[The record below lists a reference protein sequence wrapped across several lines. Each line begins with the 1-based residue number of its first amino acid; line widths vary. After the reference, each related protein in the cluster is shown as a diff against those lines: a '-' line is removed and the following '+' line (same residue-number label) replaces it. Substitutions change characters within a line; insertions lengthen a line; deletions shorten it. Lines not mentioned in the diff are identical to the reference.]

1 MRKIIFTIILL
12 YSASSLSQEI
22 KSLLTLD
29 EAVKYAIENSP
40 VLNIEKMKL
49 EQANIKVIESQLGF
63 IPNIYL
69 SGDFRRNLIIPE
81 TPVPANVFDPTVQN
95 DELMYLKFN
104 TKWNTSAGININYDL
119 FNPEKINRVA
129 EQKHQLKI
137 QEYDAQIT
145 EDDLREKIAL
155 AYAECVI
162 ANEQKLLLI
171 GDTAFYTALL
181 NNSNQLF
188 LKEKISLVEKNN
200 SQKAYNESIIDLL
213 EAEKI
218 ANDRKAEL
226 LYLIGMEVTLQ
237 NIESLSLQ
245 EDIET
250 LLKKMEHNS
259 LPSFDIEKARQQ
271 EVVDLAQ
278 LRIKTASLKYAPTL
292 TLNGYYGSNYYKNDL
307 TLFNNNFWRGNSY
320 VGLSIKV
327 PITQSLSTSKEV
339 SRLRLQKLMESE
351 NLRDLQ
357 NIRNKDRLN
366 DLSQLQ
372 VRKEN
377 HRLNHQNW
385 EMSRQNSQAAQVQF
399 DKGYIKQ
406 SDLLNEIQKMKQN
419 RQLFLQSAYDLFN
432 SLITMK

>member
-1 MRKIIFTIILL
+1 ML
-12 YSASSLSQEI
+12 YSASSFSQEI

-357 NIRNKDRLN
+357 NIRSKDRLN